1 MNLHSD
7 IKLFSDVLSASSKYF
22 GIKSEFIEKDYWI
35 TLLLKNLVSSKYSEF
50 AVFKGGTSLAKAYRL
65 IDRFSEDLDIAIITS
80 SCNNTYEIK
89 KLIRNIEKHI
99 TINFN
104 EIYIEGLTSK
114 VSRYRRAVFEYL
126 TIDNTNQNNKVILEI
141 NSFANPIPFNK
152 VFIQTMIAD
161 FFVQTGNSIFIN
173 QFNLQSFEIKT
184 LSIVQ
189 TLLEKLASL
198 IRFSYDSQTFDSISS
213 KIRHFYDLYFLMKQP
228 CCIDFANT
236 SQFKPRLEAIL
247 GHDKAMFDKP
257 DGWQTKSISDSPLI
271 NDFSTIWK
279 QIKTRY
285 KNELSVLA
293 FRPIPSEQ
301 EISASFIQLIKLLN

>member
-7 IKLFSDVLSASSKYF
+7 IKFFSDVLSASSKYF

-35 TLLLKNLVSSKYSEF
+35 TLLLQNLVGSKYSEL

-80 SCNNTYEIK
+80 SCNYPYEIK
-89 KLIRNIEKHI
+89 KLIRNIEKDI

-126 TIDNTNQNNKVILEI
+126 TIDKTNQNNKVILEI

-152 VFIQTMIAD
+152 VVIQTMLAD
-161 FFVQTGNSIFIN
+161 FFVQTGNSFYID

-198 IRFSYDSQTFDSISS
+198 IRFSYDSQTIDSISS

-236 SQFKPRLEAIL
+236 SQFKQSLEAIL
-247 GHDKAMFDKP
+247 DHDKAMFGKP
-257 DGWQTKSISDSPLI
+257 DGWQAKKISDSPLI

-279 QIKTRY
+279 LIKTRY

-293 FRPIPSEQ
+293 FSPIPSEQ